1 VNDTARSVI
10 DNYIEAWNSHDID
23 AILGFFDE
31 DCQYEDEAL
40 RKVMVGH
47 DQLRQFFETMYRGFP
62 NCGFEVVSV
71 FQAIDCIAW
80 EWIMAGNYS
89 GVGNSGLAPTGRAM
103 RVRGASI
110 TEFKNDRIIRN
121 TDYWNMA
128 RMMRQLDGSE
138 SI

>member
-1 VNDTARSVI
+1 VNDTARKVI
-10 DNYIEAWNSHDID
+10 DIYIEAWNSRDID
-23 AILGFFDE
+23 AILSFFDE
-31 DCQYEDEAL
+31 DCRYEDEAL

-47 DQLRQFFETMYRGFP
+47 DQLRQFFETMYGAFS
-62 NCGFEVVSV
+62 NLSFEVVSV
-71 FQAIDCIAW
+71 FQATDCIAW

-110 TEFKNDRIIRN
+110 TEFKNDKIIRN

-128 RMMRQLDGSE
+128 RMKRQLDGSE
-138 SI
+138 PI